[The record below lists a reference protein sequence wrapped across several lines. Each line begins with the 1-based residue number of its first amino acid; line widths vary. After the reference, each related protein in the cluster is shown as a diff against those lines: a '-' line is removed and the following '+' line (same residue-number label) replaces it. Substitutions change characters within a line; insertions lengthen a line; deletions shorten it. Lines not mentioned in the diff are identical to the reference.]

1 MKRTVRL
8 RAKRDNNFVEI
19 RIACGA
25 CGSQSETETQDGFI
39 CICFSYFF
47 ISGHSFIFSFVST
60 SLTYITIPRNK
71 GKLKITCDK
80 KLTTTYFSFKTSR
93 RFWLAKSTPAWSY
106 ENRVSKHLVIFL
118 NFPCLIACLL
128 CCLLMSFVCL
138 FAFFLLVLWLGIC
151 VEVDVDRITIL
162 PPLTCCT
169 FDVIGSLNAK
179 IFQIWSSVAGYGELC
194 VYTWIFENRVSK
206 NINWFYYLAI

>member
-1 MKRTVRL
+1 MKRTVRP

-128 CCLLMSFVCL
+128 CCLLMSFF
-138 FAFFLLVLWLGIC
+138 FACFV
-151 VEVDVDRITIL
+151 VRD
-162 PPLTCCT
+162 
-169 FDVIGSLNAK
+169 
-179 IFQIWSSVAGYGELC
+179 LC
-194 VYTWIFENRVSK
+194 RSGCRQN
-206 NINWFYYLAI
+206 YYLTPIDLLHFWRHRFIKRKNLPNLVISSWLRRIVRVYLDFWKPG